1 MNFEGGVKMS
11 TSLLR
16 HGNSY
21 EAVYSNFKWNIP
33 ENYNIAY
40 DVCDRWAEDQDR
52 IALVYEDEL
61 KNQKVFFFHEVKK
74 YANQL
79 ANLFTGLGLKK
90 GDVVTLLLAQD
101 PMASTHM
108 GPISSIRPPPLR
120 KKPAC
125 TIPAASFLKLNVLH

>member
-1 MNFEGGVKMS
+1 MS
-11 TSLLR
+11 TSLLS

-61 KNQKVFFFHEVKK
+61 KNKKVFFFFDF
-74 YANQL
+74 AFWIN
-79 ANLFTGLGLKK
+79 
-90 GDVVTLLLAQD
+90 
-101 PMASTHM
+101 
-108 GPISSIRPPPLR
+108 
-120 KKPAC
+120 
-125 TIPAASFLKLNVLH
+125 

>member
-52 IALVYEDEL
+52 IALVYEDEQRFSFFMKL
-61 KNQKVFFFHEVKK
+61 KN
-74 YANQL
+74 
-79 ANLFTGLGLKK
+79 
-90 GDVVTLLLAQD
+90 
-101 PMASTHM
+101 M
-108 GPISSIRPPPLR
+108 PINWLTFSL
-120 KKPAC
+120 
-125 TIPAASFLKLNVLH
+125 VWG